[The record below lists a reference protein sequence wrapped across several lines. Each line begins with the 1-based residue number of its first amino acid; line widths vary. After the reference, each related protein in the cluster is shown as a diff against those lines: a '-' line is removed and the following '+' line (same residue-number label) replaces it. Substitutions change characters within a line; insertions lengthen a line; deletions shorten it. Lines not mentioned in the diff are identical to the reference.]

1 MIVQST
7 SNKCV
12 LRLFVICA
20 LTLGAVS
27 SQFVFT
33 SDHLKG
39 QMFDWSIKM
48 YNDFG
53 PAVPLMFG
61 DLGSVPI
68 IRDRKGV
75 RDDFANNDGTGL
87 SALLPM
93 DCKYKECVKARQS
106 SQCTAIPADDELNMK
121 KLVIRRREDYS
132 WVVECRR
139 FLKVVLPEEAG
150 GTPGRRTL
158 GDDEAERGR
167 LTSNTSTEVA
177 GTGAT
182 VTGAIIK
189 VPKVA
194 GLQTPSLQP
203 VSTEDKNG
211 SGLMEQEKVVTP
223 SPEECRNLFNTDLDE
238 FHNECCL
245 KAGPGVN
252 LKDHRCSV
260 KSLLEKA
267 MAGQKPTVA
276 SDSSDDVVNPVVFEE
291 DVSDLGKTLD
301 VLEDEAKKNEVED
314 GDSVIIEEITQQK
327 DGWRHEY
334 YVVLGF
340 FLVFMALFLIVV
352 AVLVYKLKQNNKT
365 MDVGVAQP
373 SPGLAPG
380 GLNLTQQRARGY
392 SAIDDDEGDRA
403 ALTPATEQAQAFQ
416 Y

>member
-1 MIVQST
+1 
-7 SNKCV
+7 
-12 LRLFVICA
+12 
-20 LTLGAVS
+20 
-27 SQFVFT
+27 
-33 SDHLKG
+33 
-39 QMFDWSIKM
+39 MFDWSIKM

-53 PAVPLMFG
+53 PAVPVMFG
-61 DLGSVPI
+61 DLASVPI

-93 DCKYKECVKARQS
+93 DCFHTKCVQAKQS
-106 SQCTAIPADDELNMK
+106 SQCTDLPADDDLNMK
-121 KLVIRRREDYS
+121 KLVIRRTEDHS

-167 LTSNTSTEVA
+167 LTSNTSAEVA

-194 GLQTPSLQP
+194 GLTPILQP
-203 VSTEDKNG
+203 VSAEDKEG
-211 SGLMEQEKVVTP
+211 SSPVEQEQMVTP
-223 SPEECRNLFNTDLDE
+223 SPEECRNLFNTNLDA

-245 KAGPGVN
+245 KAGPGIN

-276 SDSSDDVVNPVVFEE
+276 SDSSDVVVNPVVFEE
-291 DVSDLGKTLD
+291 DVSELGKTLD
-301 VLEDEAKKNEVED
+301 VLEDKENKNEGED
-314 GDSVIIEEITQQK
+314 RDSVIIEEITQQK

-340 FLVFMALFLIVV
+340 FLVFMAFFLIVI

-392 SAIDDDEGDRA
+392 SAIDDDEDRA